1 MKFKIIA
8 LIVVAVLSVSGSLV
22 AVANPVTTTTNP
34 AGMAV
39 DPSVPAY
46 YGLGV
51 CTSGQQ
57 LDCIESVQVK
67 GLTGGY
73 LNATE
78 SGIQTWT
85 IETDSNGNTMHSGD
99 PSWTSTATGATPFIV
114 SAQMFTP
121 SFENEEGITV
131 GVLGVWV
138 DGLPAGFSIKVTVR
152 TSWLKPQNLQFVAN
166 EASYTKESITGGNRW
181 TFSGTHS
188 KVSYYTQQW
197 KIDQSMQEPMD
208 LSAQADEDSYL
219 IGFTVHHAG
228 ATPETSWWD
237 PRCSDYGF
245 TAQAFNSN
253 SAGSPEW
260 NYVEE
265 YLEFNIFAPHLD
277 ASGELNSG
285 FFRLWVHEEFADC
298 QWPENELVGA
308 DSLEALIVNQDGS
321 LQEDANISVTNEN
334 GMIYLEASDFHYSV
348 PKFIIRPSSENS
360 NPPTYTPPSAA
371 TLSQPRAPVVK
382 PVVTPTP
389 SASPTLTEP
398 EFSSEKKNAA
408 SEAVLESSEPQGN
421 PNSDTWIV
429 VGIVAA
435 LASSV
440 TVLETLRRR
449 KLPRPRK
456 SN

>member
-1 MKFKIIA
+1 
-8 LIVVAVLSVSGSLV
+8 
-22 AVANPVTTTTNP
+22 
-34 AGMAV
+34 
-39 DPSVPAY
+39 
-46 YGLGV
+46 
-51 CTSGQQ
+51 
-57 LDCIESVQVK
+57 
-67 GLTGGY
+67 
-73 LNATE
+73 
-78 SGIQTWT
+78 
-85 IETDSNGNTMHSGD
+85 
-99 PSWTSTATGATPFIV
+99 
-114 SAQMFTP
+114 MFTP
-121 SFENEEGITV
+121 SFLNDEDITV

-138 DGLPAGFSIKVTVR
+138 HELPAGYSIKVTVR

-188 KVSYYTQQW
+188 KVSYYTEQW
-197 KIDQSMQEPMD
+197 KIDQSMEEPMD

-260 NYVEE
+260 NNVEE

-277 ASGELNSG
+277 ASGALNSG
-285 FFRLWVHEEFADC
+285 FFRLWVHEAFADC
-298 QWPENELVGA
+298 QWPDNKLVGT

-321 LQEDANISVTNEN
+321 LQEDANLSVTNEN
-334 GMIYLEASDFHYSV
+334 GIIYLEASNFHYSV
-348 PKFIIRPSSENS
+348 PKFIIRPSTETS
-360 NPPTYTPPSAA
+360 NPPSYTPPSAA